1 MAGGALDWSGQAWRV
16 KVNGPFRHEAA
27 GWSPLE
33 SAVDDEPAVRSR
45 RGPSL
50 LFAVTV
56 IAGVALVTAGAVAM
70 FAIEPSEG
78 APEQKA
84 TVAPE
89 TVAAD
94 KSAVTASLEPSIP
107 VHKVT
112 TLPVPAARAPAD
124 PLNKP
129 QTAVSETVDT
139 EDLDALQAL
148 KDASQEMDALQQQ
161 DPRWARSDSE
171 KSATAFDS
179 VLQPAAASGDNA
191 AAGTDAL
198 ALADPSPTDVKKTV
212 EGAETAAIAPEDLK
226 PKQTAKVKPA
236 KPAEAKA
243 DDDNLDLPPGVSSS
257 SRTVQITKGANMR
270 SRPKSGAS
278 VLSVVPKGASVQ
290 LVSCSAWCEIIYD
303 GRRGY
308 VYKDFIGGAGRG
320 GSAAK
325 STKTKT
331 VFTVDAKQPETTTTT
346 SSTQPKS
353 TFKPVSSRLQ

>member
-1 MAGGALDWSGQAWRV
+1 MS
-16 KVNGPFRHEAA
+16 GPFRHEAA

-56 IAGVALVTAGAVAM
+56 IAGVAMVTAGAVAM

-78 APEQKA
+78 APEQKG
-84 TVAPE
+84 TVASG

-124 PLNKP
+124 LLNKP

-139 EDLDALQAL
+139 EDLDALQAQ
-148 KDASQEMDALQQQ
+148 KDASQDVDALQQQ

-179 VLQPAAASGDNA
+179 VLQPSTPAGGDAA
-191 AAGTDAL
+191 AAGTGAL

-226 PKQTAKVKPA
+226 PKQTAKVKPT
-236 KPAEAKA
+236 KPAEPKV
-243 DDDNLDLPPGVSSS
+243 DDDNSDLPPGVSSS
-257 SRTVQITKGANMR
+257 VRTVQITKGANMR
-270 SRPKSGAS
+270 SRPKSGSS
-278 VLSVVPKGASVQ
+278 VLAVVPKGAAVQ

-308 VYKDFIGGAGRG
+308 VYKNFIGGAGRG

-331 VFTVDAKQPETTTTT
+331 VFTVDAKQPETTTT

-353 TFKPVSSRLQ
+353 TVKPISSRLQ